1 MSLGGV
7 SSCVVGGSLWASA
20 YGVYCLVFG
29 GGRFRVCCGMVGCT
43 IVGFYRLPLLVCFAG
58 GGFLCPACASGVFWF
73 PFLGVLRCNKLWVC
87 FSGIG
92 ISDGLSL
99 CPCRCV
105 MHLGVISCFRVSKIN
120 L

>member
-29 GGRFRVCCGMVGCT
+29 GGVFVCVVVWLGVPLL
-43 IVGFYRLPLLVCFAG
+43 VFYRLPLLVCFAG

-99 CPCRCV
+99 CPCQCV

>member
-1 MSLGGV
+1 MVCIVWCLVGGV
-7 SSCVVGGSLWASA
+7 FVCVVVWL
-20 YGVYCLVFG
+20 GVPLLV
-29 GGRFRVCCGMVGCT
+29 
-43 IVGFYRLPLLVCFAG
+43 FYRLPLLVCFAG

-99 CPCRCV
+99 CPCQCV
-105 MHLGVISCFRVSKIN
+105 MHLGVNSCWRVLKIN

>member
-1 MSLGGV
+1 MGV
-7 SSCVVGGSLWASA
+7 FCVLVVVFLCIGVWGAGLFVLVGE
-20 YGVYCLVFG
+20 F
-29 GGRFRVCCGMVGCT
+29 
-43 IVGFYRLPLLVCFAG
+43 LVCG
-58 GGFLCPACASGVFWF
+58 CVWRV
-73 PFLGVLRCNKLWVC
+73 FLGVLRCNKLWVV
-87 FSGIG
+87 FLGVG

>member
-1 MSLGGV
+1 MGISPVCSLCWSSRQGFSVSLGGV
-7 SSCVVGGSLWASA
+7 SSCVVGGSLWVSA
-20 YGVYCLVFG
+20 YGVYCLV
-29 GGRFRVCCGMVGCT
+29 
-43 IVGFYRLPLLVCFAG
+43 FAG

-99 CPCRCV
+99 CPCQCV
-105 MHLGVISCFRVSKIN
+105 MHLGVNSCWRVLKIN